1 MDNLQ
6 RDELRVFELASLN
19 TLLVYN
25 AACFARRFLTQGDI
39 MDRRTICFAVCSLF
53 IVSPSWV
60 YAQDAIRDL
69 VVKIHATHQSPDLLR
84 PWTKGSPRQI
94 SGSGVVIEGKRI
106 LTNAHV
112 VKYAS
117 QIYVQ
122 PNQSAS
128 RISARVVAITPGM
141 DLALLKLDDESFFDH
156 RGALPFAQELPRVK
170 DSINVYG
177 YPTGGTE
184 LSVTQGIVSRIEYTD
199 YYYQA
204 NGLRIQVDAAL
215 NFGNSGGPAVS
226 DGKLVGLVFSL
237 IQNAQ
242 NIGYLIP
249 VEEIQLF
256 LKDIADGVYDGK
268 PQFYDLVQTVENEA
282 LRQRL
287 GLPKGINGV
296 MVAQPYRDQPGYP
309 LQEWDVITQIG
320 DTPIDSDGKV
330 AIRYDLRLSASYLVQ
345 KYAKNGLLPLT
356 IYRDGRLTQV
366 TLPVRSQRDLVIPYL
381 MDKSPRFFIFG
392 PFVFSQTTQDYLDRL
407 GNQPPPSLGHRPS
420 PLVTRRYDKPAFE
433 NEELIVVSSP
443 LFPSPITRGYDDPNR
458 SVLSEVNGVPVRNL
472 RHLVEILRDSRDE
485 QLSFKFASSGVLT
498 HETMVFNRRDL
509 TEATAN
515 ILEENGIR
523 YPYSPD
529 LRAVWEA
536 PDQTRPKS
544 AQVTCCA
551 TPPTAN

>member
-1 MDNLQ
+1 M
-6 RDELRVFELASLN
+6 RRSLILII
-19 TLLVYN
+19 TVLICGLLS
-25 AACFARRFLTQGDI
+25 AGAQ
-39 MDRRTICFAVCSLF
+39 
-53 IVSPSWV
+53 
-60 YAQDAIRDL
+60 AQDQIRDL
-69 VVKIHATHQSPDLLR
+69 VVKIHATHHTPDLLR
-84 PWTKGSPRQI
+84 PWTKNSPQQVK
-94 SGSGVVIEGKRI
+94 GSGVVIDGKRI

-128 RISARVVAITPGM
+128 YIPAHVEAMTPGM
-141 DLALLKLDDESFFDH
+141 DLAILRLDDESFFDN
-156 RGALPFAQELPRVK
+156 RGALPFTQELPRVK
-170 DSINVYG
+170 DNISVYG

-204 NGLRIQVDAAL
+204 TGLRIQVDAAL

-256 LKDIADGVYDGK
+256 LDDIADGAYDGK
-268 PQFYDLVQTVENEA
+268 PQTHDLIQTVENDA
-282 LRQRL
+282 LRKRL

-296 MVAQPYRDQPGYP
+296 MVAQPYRNEPNYP
-309 LQEWDVITQIG
+309 LKEWDVITQIG
-320 DTPIDSDGKV
+320 GVPIDSDGKV
-330 AIRYDLRLSASYLVQ
+330 AIRYDLRLSASYLAQ
-345 KYAKNGLLPLT
+345 KHAKNGLLPIT
-356 IYRDGRLTQV
+356 VFRDGKLIQLN
-366 TLPVRSQRDLVIPYL
+366 LPARSKRDLVIPYL
-381 MDKSPRFFIFG
+381 MEAIPRFFIFG

-407 GNQPPPSLGHRPS
+407 GNQRPTSFGRQPS

-433 NEELIVVSSP
+433 NEEMIVVASP
-443 LFPSPITRGYDDPNR
+443 LFPHRITKGYDDPNR
-458 SVLSEVNGVPVRNL
+458 AVLSEVNGVPLKNL
-472 RHLVEILRDSRDE
+472 RHLVEILRDTRDE
-485 QLSFKFASSGVLT
+485 QISFKFAASGVLT
-498 HETMVFNRRDL
+498 HETMVFNRAEL
-509 TEATAN
+509 KEATGK

-529 LRAVWEA
+529 LRTVWEA
-536 PDQTRPKS
+536 AAPAEKQS
-544 AQVTCCA
+544 AQIACCEPAAA
-551 TPPTAN
+551 TR